1 MTRRMP
7 LLQEGAHSFNKIC
20 DLNKYIFFID
30 NYLKHVRTF
39 FYHLLLNRVLCITLY
54 LGFIRN
60 TAAAKVPGTGY
71 VHVKQ

>member
-1 MTRRMP
+1 M
-7 LLQEGAHSFNKIC
+7 
-20 DLNKYIFFID
+20 D
-30 NYLKHVRTF
+30 NFLKHVRTF
-39 FYHLLLNRVLCITLY
+39 FYQVLCITLY